1 MPNAR
6 KNRTQRKQKHRSGG
20 GYLQDQQWFGDYMPP
35 TSYGAPLSTAA
46 TPDAIRPVLLAT
58 RGGSRKMN
66 RKNLKRGGFV
76 PSIMGPFAAN
86 AQAAIVP
93 AALYMVY
100 HTMVPKKL
108 SASVGG
114 LFNSRK
120 AKKSRKNRK

>member
-6 KNRTQRKQKHRSGG
+6 KNRTQRKQKHRRGG

-35 TSYGAPLSTAA
+35 SSYGAPLSTAA

-58 RGGSRKMN
+58 GGGS

-100 HTMVPKKL
+100 HTMIPKKL
-108 SASVGG
+108 SKSIGG
-114 LFNSRK
+114 LFNSRN